1 VQPVK
6 DFLLLA
12 QTRIPLSVFTVLSG
26 AVPERSLRTI
36 IVTLVIVRFFPTTP
50 DEQHIS
56 DFDVAALGSGSNI
69 NSLVLAALKKFFPRD
84 GIVIIGVV
92 VDTLLVC
99 VATVIKKNTATCN
112 TVLSPV
118 MDGAL
123 VVCCGSGDVGSFCL

>member
-12 QTRIPLSVFTVLSG
+12 HTRIPLSVFTVLSS
-26 AVPERSLRTI
+26 AVPKRSLRTI
-36 IVTLVIVRFFPTTP
+36 IVTLVVVRFFPTTP

-56 DFDVAALGSGSNI
+56 DFDVASLSSGSNI
-69 NSLVLAALKKFFPRD
+69 NSLVLPALKKFFPRD

-92 VDTLLVC
+92 VDTFLVC
-99 VATVIKKNTATCN
+99 IATVVKKNTTTCN

-123 VVCCGSGDVGSFCL
+123 VVG